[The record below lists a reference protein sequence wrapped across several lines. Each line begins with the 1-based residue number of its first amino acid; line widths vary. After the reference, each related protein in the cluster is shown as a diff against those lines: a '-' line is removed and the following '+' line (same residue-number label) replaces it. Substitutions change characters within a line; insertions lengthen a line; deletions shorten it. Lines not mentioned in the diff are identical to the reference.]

1 MVTKTKASAK
11 SKSAAKSKN
20 QSITVADISQRIE
33 HHLQFTMGEH
43 SNANQKPAYWR
54 ATSLALNDIIVEK
67 LQSTKARQSKSEVK
81 SVNYLSLEYLMGRLL
96 SNNLH
101 NLGLYTNTEKA
112 LTKNGL

>member
-1 MVTKTKASAK
+1 MVSKTKASTK
-11 SKSAAKSKN
+11 VKSAVKSKN

-33 HHLQFTMGEH
+33 HHLQFTSGEQ
-43 SNANQKPAYWR
+43 SSANQKPAYWR

-67 LQSTKARQSKSEVK
+67 LQSTKARQSENEAK

-101 NLGLYTNTEKA
+101 NLGIYTNT
-112 LTKNGL
+112 